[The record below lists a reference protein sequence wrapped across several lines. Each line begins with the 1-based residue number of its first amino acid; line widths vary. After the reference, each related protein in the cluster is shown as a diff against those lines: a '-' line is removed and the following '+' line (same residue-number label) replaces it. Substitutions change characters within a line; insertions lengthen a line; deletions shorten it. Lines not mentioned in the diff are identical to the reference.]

1 MRTMYLTHTSQD
13 WWAGNFNSYV
23 ALKFLFYGWR
33 KNKTKQKLWTSLDPA
48 EAEVGAVAKA
58 DQKFPLFEGFG

>member
-1 MRTMYLTHTSQD
+1 M
-13 WWAGNFNSYV
+13 V
-23 ALKFLFYGWR
+23 EE
-33 KNKTKQKLWTSLDPA
+33 KTKQNKKLWTSLDPA